1 MITNM
6 NTYIFYTDEGYT
18 IAPNGKD
25 IESLQVLGIEDGE
38 TEIEALANLYK
49 NNQWIKVN
57 DFSES
62 EIRYHTILKLEK

>member
-62 EIRYHTILKLEK
+62 KIRYHTILKLEK